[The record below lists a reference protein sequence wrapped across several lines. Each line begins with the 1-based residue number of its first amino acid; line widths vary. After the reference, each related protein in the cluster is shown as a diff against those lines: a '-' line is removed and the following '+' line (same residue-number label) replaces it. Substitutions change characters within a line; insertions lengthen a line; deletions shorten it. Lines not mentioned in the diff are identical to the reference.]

1 MKQTIGNKKSN
12 AVILAIVGA
21 VIILI
26 GVLCLIASGEE
37 AEPSGGW
44 KRQTKE
50 EVQEE
55 LDNMGLAGGILLV
68 IGLAVEGV
76 VIYKG
81 KSVSSSVT
89 NETETLDRYEKRL
102 KELNENLQNNKITVE
117 NFEERKNKI
126 LDDLVNE
133 INTLDI
139 LKKRIKEMCIDG
151 VISEEDSKKMLDK
164 IGNDVK
170 KAKNK
175 KTNIICI
182 AIIIFLVVITIISII
197 NESKNKRR
205 LGIGKVEY
213 NISTKV

>member
-55 LDNMGLAGGILLV
+55 LDNMGLAGGVLLV

-102 KELNENLQNNKITVE
+102 KELNENLQNNKITAE

-170 KAKNK
+170 KVKNK

-197 NESKNKRR
+197 NESKNKSR